1 MSTKDFLAELGTEE
15 LPPKALPK
23 LSQAFASGIET
34 GLKEL
39 GLRFGEI
46 EVFAT
51 PRRLAVRV
59 NALSDFQPDSI
70 VEKVGPAVKAAFD
83 KEGLPTKAASGFA
96 RSCGVE
102 VSQLSTTL
110 KDGTE
115 KLFYSKNE
123 HHRRSTKWH
132 IPEAW

>member
-39 GLRFGEI
+39 GLSFGEI
-46 EVFAT
+46 EIFAT

-59 NALSDFQPDSI
+59 IELSDFQPDISPI
-70 VEKVGPAVKAAFD
+70 C
-83 KEGLPTKAASGFA
+83 L
-96 RSCGVE
+96 
-102 VSQLSTTL
+102 
-110 KDGTE
+110 
-115 KLFYSKNE
+115 
-123 HHRRSTKWH
+123 
-132 IPEAW
+132 